1 MCVEG
6 LQLWL
11 GGFLVG
17 APRGSDHC
25 LRLLDELIHDRLG
38 VQGRESSL

>member
-1 MCVEG
+1 MNDLFTAEG

-17 APRGSDHC
+17 V
-25 LRLLDELIHDRLG
+25 G
-38 VQGRESSL
+38 VSLMFFWVDAVVSRRKK